1 MRSGLGHITDA
12 EKAVASYK
20 YIKLK
25 IDCKVDS
32 RYITKKKRV
41 LFLRQSPLI
50 ATALDTNAII

>member
-32 RYITKKKRV
+32 RYITKKRV